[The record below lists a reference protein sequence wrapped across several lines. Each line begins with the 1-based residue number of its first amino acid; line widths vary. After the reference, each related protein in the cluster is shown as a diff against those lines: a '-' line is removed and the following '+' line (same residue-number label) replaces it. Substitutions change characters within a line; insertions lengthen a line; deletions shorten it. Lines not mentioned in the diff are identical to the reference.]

1 MTMCDHCN
9 YKELLASVDLD
20 ATEKRVRVLEV
31 IGNNTFPLSA
41 SNIHETLDRNKSI
54 NRVTVYRILDLL
66 VKNALV
72 DRISTGGR
80 ASYYGLAPNANHQ
93 AHPHFYCTACGQMDC
108 ITPEAVA
115 VEFEE
120 FKATFPG
127 RIDKLEM
134 RLDGICKN
142 CLKNN

>member
-1 MTMCDHCN
+1 MAMCDNCN
-9 YKELLASVDLD
+9 YKDLLASVDLD

-31 IGNNTFPLSA
+31 IGSNTFPLSA
-41 SNIHETLDRNKSI
+41 SNIHETLDRNTSI

-80 ASYYGLAPNANHQ
+80 ASYYGLAPNENHQ

-108 ITPEAVA
+108 LTPETVA
-115 VEFEE
+115 VEFDK
-120 FKATFPG
+120 FKATFAG
-127 RIDKLEM
+127 RIDKFEM

-142 CLKNN
+142 CLKKE